1 MSNFLVQHRWK
12 GEDGEKVVGIVKGV
26 IGMAKNSQLPSGFG
40 LESVNVV
47 AGENRALCAWN
58 APSADALSD
67 LIRQVNP
74 PTEWSVLEM
83 NRMY

>member
-1 MSNFLVQHRWK
+1 MSQYLVQHTWK
-12 GEDGEKVVGIVKGV
+12 EEDGNKVVEIVKGV

-58 APSADALSD
+58 APSADALSQ
-67 LIRQVNP
+67 LIGQVNP
-74 PTEWSVLEM
+74 PTEWSVLELS
-83 NRMY
+83 RMY